1 MRFPMADGK
10 VPVKEGELHEAQ
22 GEKLK
27 AAKATRKP
35 ERRQKKL
42 TAANKTEKRFRQG
55 CAQKERL
62 QQGQAQKERLL
73 QEQARKQKGRRK
85 AGL

>member
-1 MRFPMADGK
+1 MGGMFACAFPMRFPMADGK

-35 ERRQKKL
+35 ERGQQKL
-42 TAANKTEKRFRQG
+42 TAASRTKKR
-55 CAQKERL
+55 RL
-62 QQGQAQKERLL
+62 QGQALKERLL
-73 QEQARKQKGRRK
+73 QGQALKHKGKRK